1 MTAAACYTSN
11 PIIYQIQVI
20 STRSQFAPILPRT
33 TLSSSSS
40 SSIIS
45 ISEIHRPIKLKK
57 AIKSDVNNNNN
68 NNNNTNHQITKTA
81 IQEIFD
87 ISNDDDDDEIV
98 DDIDKEQYLAYIG
111 LRRKTKKS
119 SRSISILRPLAK
131 RLAAPICLLPLPKYG
146 QRVRQALYILLPF
159 LKFLSITHDIEVYC
173 SVNDQITHECLL
185 TRSVSQTRTL
195 KTINKKSNK
204 RKVSKSE
211 FITMATNTFR
221 NNTRRTPMG
230 QYIHSTL
237 QCHVVLDRLEQSTID
252 QIMKNSIEDNQT
264 NIAITSNI
272 KRSLRNTSQQEDSS
286 IPKVRQSLNQTTTK
300 TTTTRT
306 TITTMTTEKTTVKQ
320 KLTTTTSSSS
330 YNDSKRFKKTSDN
343 DCCID
348 ISDNDQTTLTY
359 QRIYLKCFVCSKR
372 EYIDA
377 QTTNSDILHSHWLEH
392 GNDLSLNIYDSIID
406 SILTRVV
413 EFFYFPKRQPL
424 EGKIQT
430 VFILNSKE
438 IRKTPSNSFDD
449 DTCIVLD

>member
-1 MTAAACYTSN
+1 MTAAACCTSN

-20 STRSQFAPILPRT
+20 SARSQFTPILPRT

-40 SSIIS
+40 ASIIS
-45 ISEIHRPIKLKK
+45 ISEIRKPVKLKN

-68 NNNNTNHQITKTA
+68 NNNNNNRQIIKTTVE
-81 IQEIFD
+81 QIFD
-87 ISNDDDDDEIV
+87 LTNDDDVEIV
-98 DDIDKEQYLAYIG
+98 DDIDEEQFLAYVG

-119 SRSISILRPLAK
+119 SRSISTLRPLAK

-159 LKFLSITHDIEVYC
+159 LKFLSITHDIELFC
-173 SVNDQITHECLL
+173 SVNDQAKDECLL
-185 TRSVSQTRTL
+185 TRSVTQTRTL
-195 KTINKKSNK
+195 KAISKKTNK

-252 QIMKNSIEDNQT
+252 QIMKNSIADNQT
-264 NIAITSNI
+264 NIVSTSNT
-272 KRSLRNTSQQEDSS
+272 KRSLQNLSQQENSS
-286 IPKVRQSLNQTTTK
+286 FPQAQQSLNQTTTK

-306 TITTMTTEKTTVKQ
+306 TITTMTTEKTTVKH
-320 KLTTTTSSSS
+320 KLTTTS
-330 YNDSKRFKKTSDN
+330 YNDSKRFKKASDN
-343 DCCID
+343 DCID
-348 ISDNDQTTLTY
+348 ISNNDQPTLTY

-413 EFFYFPKRQPL
+413 EFFYFPKRHTL

-438 IRKTPSNSFDD
+438 IRKTSTKSLDD